1 MSGDSS
7 QMILFVHK
15 YLVFLVVTKYF
26 KAGEPCSPDCDQR
39 NPRIFW
45 RRDGEYHT
53 RSPLLSQVFVITNVT
68 IISSHQS
75 HHPVNDHNRSWSTEW
90 SWSTT
95 RTATLEP
102 TRVLIVKPRSADP
115 LSGTSRYL
123 SVIFL
128 SEWPSWRWEKQ
139 WPWKL
144 KQWNQIFF
152 FQRTISA
159 ARFPL
164 AQSRDQ
170 ICR

>member
-1 MSGDSS
+1 MIIDLKRPIDLLSLLMSGDSS

-26 KAGEPCSPDCDQR
+26 KAGEPCSPDCDQH
-39 NPRIFW
+39 NSRIFW

-75 HHPVNDHNRSWSTEW
+75 HHPVNDHNCSWSTEW
-90 SWSTT
+90 SWWTT
-95 RTATLEP
+95 RTATLGP

-128 SEWPSWRWEKQ
+128 SEWPLWQWEKQ
-139 WPWKL
+139 WPWK
-144 KQWNQIFF
+144 
-152 FQRTISA
+152 S
-159 ARFPL
+159 
-164 AQSRDQ
+164 
-170 ICR
+170 